1 VLRLMLIVVDA
12 AIRGEVEVLL
22 RKAGAPGF
30 TELAAAAGLGETGF
44 RLGSGA
50 FPATSAVLMT
60 VLDPVA
66 EPNVRIALAGFE
78 EGDSRRVRAY
88 AWNVEEVA

>member
-1 VLRLMLIVVDA
+1 VPRMMIVIVDSA
-12 AIRGEVEVLL
+12 ARDEVEVLL

-50 FPATSAVLMT
+50 FPETSAVLMT
-60 VLDPVA
+60 VLDAAA
-66 EPNVRIALAGFE
+66 EPNVRVALAGFE
-78 EGDSRRVRAY
+78 EGESRRVRAY
-88 AWNVEEVA
+88 AWGVDEVA

>member
-1 VLRLMLIVVDA
+1 MSRMMIVIVDSA
-12 AIRGEVEVLL
+12 ARDEVEVLL

-50 FPATSAVLMT
+50 FPETSTVLMT
-60 VLDPVA
+60 VLDAAA
-66 EPNVRIALAGFE
+66 EQSVRVALAGFE
-78 EGDSRRVRAY
+78 EGESRRVRAY
-88 AWNVEEVA
+88 AWAVDEVA